1 MEVLAYILPYLVGA
15 VVLVPIANR
24 IGLGSVLGY
33 LIAGVALGPALGLV
47 TEGDV
52 DLQHLSEFGV
62 VMMLFLIG
70 LELRPRELWHMR
82 AQLIGLGGLQV
93 FGTMALIVAGVW
105 MLHGS
110 FRVGLALGMVL
121 ALSSTAIVL
130 QTLQERN
137 LERREGGRAAFA
149 VLLFQDIA
157 VIPMLALL
165 PLLSQNH
172 QDEDESFEIAEHG
185 ADAAH
190 HATNLLDGLP
200 AWAQA
205 LGILG
210 VIAAIILAG
219 RFLAYPVFRFVAS
232 GRSSEVFTA
241 AALAL
246 VIGTSML
253 MTLVGLSPAL
263 GAFLAGVV
271 LSGSEY
277 RHQLESD
284 IAPFKGLL
292 LGIFFVTV
300 GAGVDFDLLASEPL
314 LIVGASFLVI
324 AIKAAVLAVLAIGAR
339 LPPRDA
345 WLFSL
350 ALPQGGEFGFVLL
363 ALAVS
368 TGALTGEIAQ
378 LATLVIALT
387 MFLTPIFFT
396 LYVKVVEPRLN
407 HGAVVKQEADV
418 IEHEGAVIIAGIG
431 RFGQIV
437 NRLLRS
443 DGVETVVLDEDAR
456 QIDTL
461 RRFGVRAYYG
471 DATRMTLLEAAGIA
485 RSKVFVAA
493 LKDTGR
499 QVRMIEDVRR
509 RWPHVHVIA
518 RATDRTSAY
527 RLSAA
532 GAQTVVREML
542 AGSIE
547 AGREALEVLGTHP
560 YRAEGIARAFRKH
573 DDETFDALRHL
584 WTEDF
589 LDDPDYVTRSR
600 ERSEELSDI
609 LRSDFSQAPESD
621 DWALQAAERFDR
633 DEEEEEE
640 EGGPKAKKP
649 EAAE

>member
-15 VVLVPIANR
+15 VILVPIANR
-24 IGLGSVLGY
+24 LGLGSVLGY

-47 TEGDV
+47 TENAV

-70 LELRPRELWHMR
+70 LELRPRELWTMR
-82 AQLIGLGGLQV
+82 TQLLGLGGLQV

-130 QTLQERN
+130 QTLQEKN
-137 LERREGGRAAFA
+137 LERRTGGRAAFA

-165 PLLSQNH
+165 PLLAQTH
-172 QDEDESFEIAEHG
+172 TDEGAFFDGGGHG
-185 ADAAH
+185 GEAAAH
-190 HATNLLDGLP
+190 HAVNLLHGLP
-200 AWAQA
+200 AWAHA
-205 LGILG
+205 LGILA
-210 VIAAIILAG
+210 VIAGIILAG
-219 RFLAYPVFRFVAS
+219 RFLAYPVFRFIAS
-232 GRSSEVFTA
+232 GRSGEVFTA

-284 IAPFKGLL
+284 IEPFKGLL

-300 GAGVDFDLLASEPL
+300 GAGVDFGLLFSEPV
-314 LIVGASFLVI
+314 LIVSAAFLVI
-324 AIKAAVLAVLAIGAR
+324 AIKGVVLAALAIASR
-339 LPPRDA
+339 FPARDA

-350 ALPQGGEFGFVLL
+350 SLPQGGEFGFVLL
-363 ALAVS
+363 GLAVT
-368 TGALTGEIAQ
+368 TGALPIQ
-378 LATLVIALT
+378 LAHLTTLVIALT
-387 MFLTPIFFT
+387 MFLTPIMFT
-396 LYVKVVEPRLN
+396 LFEKVIEPRL
-407 HGAVVKQEADV
+407 GVGKAAIQEADT
-418 IEHEGAVIIAGIG
+418 IEHQGTVIIAGIG

-471 DATRMTLLEAAGIA
+471 DASRMSLLEAAGIGHA
-485 RSKVFVAA
+485 KVFVAA
-493 LKDTGR
+493 LRDTQQ
-499 QVRMIEDVRR
+499 QVRMIEDIRR
-509 RWPHVHVIA
+509 RWPHIHIIA

-527 RLSAA
+527 RISAA

-542 AGSIE
+542 AGSVE
-547 AGREALEVLGTHP
+547 AGREALEQMGTHP
-560 YRAEGIARAFRKH
+560 YRAEGIARAFRRH
-573 DDETFDALRHL
+573 DDETFEVLREI

-589 LDDPDYVTRSR
+589 LNNPDYMNQAR

-609 LRSDFSQAPESD
+609 LRSDFSQHPESD
-621 DWALQAAERFDR
+621 EWAIQAAERFDR
-633 DEEEEEE
+633 DEDEEN
-640 EGGPKAKKP
+640 GQKP
-649 EAAE
+649 AAE

>member
-1 MEVLAYILPYLVGA
+1 MEVLVYILPYLVGA
-15 VVLVPIANR
+15 VILVPIANR

-47 TEGDV
+47 TEHAV
-52 DLQHLSEFGV
+52 DLQHFSEFGV

-70 LELRPRELWHMR
+70 LELRPRELWKLR
-82 AQLIGLGGLQV
+82 AQLLGLGGLQV
-93 FGTMALIVAGVW
+93 FGTMALIVGGVW
-105 MLHGS
+105 LLDGS
-110 FRVGLALGMVL
+110 ISVGITLGMVL

-137 LERREGGRAAFA
+137 LERRIGGRAAFA

-165 PLLSQNH
+165 PLLSQTH
-172 QDEDESFEIAEHG
+172 QDEDEAFEIGQVH
-185 ADAAH
+185 ADAVVH
-190 HATNLLDGLP
+190 HTGTLLDTLP
-200 AWAQA
+200 AWAQ
-205 LGILG
+205 GISILA
-210 VIAAIILAG
+210 VIAGIILAG
-219 RFLAYPVFRFVAS
+219 RFLAYPVFRFIAS
-232 GRSSEVFTA
+232 GRSGEVFTA

-300 GAGVDFDLLASEPL
+300 GAGVDFELLLSKPL
-314 LIVGASFLVI
+314 LILGAAILII
-324 AIKAAVLAVLAIGAR
+324 AIKAGVLAILAIGSRFPA
-339 LPPRDA
+339 RDA

-368 TGALTGEIAQ
+368 TGALTSDIAQ
-378 LATLVIALT
+378 LTTLVIALT

-396 LYVKVVEPRLN
+396 LYEKVIDPRL
-407 HGAVVKQEADV
+407 GPGKAVAQEADT
-418 IEHEGAVIIAGIG
+418 IDHEGAVIIAGVG

-443 DGVETVVLDEDAR
+443 DGIETVVLDEDAR

-471 DATRMTLLEAAGIA
+471 DASRMSLLEAAGIE

-493 LKDTGR
+493 LRDTNR
-499 QVRMIEDVRR
+499 QVRMVEDIRR
-509 RWPHVHVIA
+509 RWPHVHIIA

-527 RLSAA
+527 RISAA

-542 AGSIE
+542 GGSIE
-547 AGREALEVLGTHP
+547 AGREALEQLGTHP
-560 YRAEGIARAFRKH
+560 YRAEGISRAFRKH
-573 DDETFDALRHL
+573 DDETFEVLREM

-589 LDDPDYVTRSR
+589 LNNPDYMSRSR

-609 LRSDFSQAPESD
+609 LRSDFSQTPESD
-621 DWALQAAERFDR
+621 EWALQAAERFDR
-633 DEEEEEE
+633 DEESNENQVV
-640 EGGPKAKKP
+640 AQ
-649 EAAE
+649 

>member
-15 VVLVPIANR
+15 VILVPIANR

-47 TEGDV
+47 TEHAV
-52 DLQHLSEFGV
+52 DLQHFSEFGV

-70 LELRPRELWHMR
+70 LELRPQELWTMR
-82 AQLIGLGGLQV
+82 AQLLGLGGMQV
-93 FGTMALIVAGVW
+93 FSTMALIVLGIW
-105 MLHGS
+105 MLEGS
-110 FRVGLALGMVL
+110 LRMGLVLGMVL

-137 LERREGGRAAFA
+137 LERRTGGRAAFA

-165 PLLSQNH
+165 PLLAQGYGAGG
-172 QDEDESFEIAEHG
+172 EGHG

-190 HATNLLDGLP
+190 HGASLLDGLP
-200 AWAQA
+200 AWAQGI
-205 LGILG
+205 GILA
-210 VIAAIILAG
+210 VIAGIILTG
-219 RFLAYPVFRFVAS
+219 RFLAYPVFRFIAS
-232 GRSSEVFTA
+232 GRSGEVFTA

-284 IAPFKGLL
+284 IEPFKGLL

-300 GAGVDFDLLASEPL
+300 GAGVDFNLLQSQPFFIIGAAFL
-314 LIVGASFLVI
+314 LI
-324 AIKAAVLAVLAIGAR
+324 AIKALVLAVLAMVSKF
-339 LPPRDA
+339 PPRDA
-345 WLFSL
+345 WLFAL
-350 ALPQGGEFGFVLL
+350 ALPQAGEFGFVLL

-368 TGALTGEIAQ
+368 IGALPTEIAQ
-378 LATLVIALT
+378 LTTLIIALT

-396 LYVKVVEPRLN
+396 LYEKVVEPRL
-407 HGAVVKQEADV
+407 GVGKAVAQEADT
-418 IEHEGAVIIAGIG
+418 IEHEGAVIIAGVG

-437 NRLLRS
+437 DRLLRS
-443 DGVETVVLDEDAR
+443 DGVETVILDEDAR
-456 QIDTL
+456 QIETL
-461 RRFGVRAYYG
+461 RQFGVRAYYG
-471 DATRMTLLEAAGIA
+471 DASRMSLLEAAGMA
-485 RSKVFVAA
+485 RARVFVAS
-493 LKDTGR
+493 LRDTDR
-499 QVRMIEDVRR
+499 QVQMVKDVRR

-527 RLSAA
+527 RISAA
-532 GAQTVVREML
+532 GAHTVVREML
-542 AGSIE
+542 AGSVE
-547 AGREALEVLGTHP
+547 AGRSALEQMGRHP
-560 YRAEGIARAFRKH
+560 YRAEGIARAFRRH
-573 DDETFDALRHL
+573 DQDAFEDLRSL

-589 LDDPDYVTRSR
+589 LNNPDYVKKARQ
-600 ERSEELSDI
+600 RSEELSDI
-609 LRSDFSQAPESD
+609 LRSDYSQHPESD
-621 DWALQAAERFDR
+621 DWAVLAAERFDR
-633 DEEEEEE
+633 DEA
-640 EGGPKAKKP
+640 GGEPDK
-649 EAAE
+649 

>member
-15 VVLVPIANR
+15 VILVPIANR

-47 TEGDV
+47 TEHAV
-52 DLQHLSEFGV
+52 DLQHFSEFGV

-70 LELRPRELWHMR
+70 LELRPGELWKMR
-82 AQLIGLGGLQV
+82 AQLLGLGGLQV
-93 FGTMALIVAGVW
+93 FGTMALIVGGVW
-105 MLHGS
+105 VLMGS
-110 FRVGLALGMVL
+110 LSIGLVLGMVL

-137 LERREGGRAAFA
+137 LERHTGGRAAFA

-165 PLLSQNH
+165 PLLAQVHES
-172 QDEDESFEIAEHG
+172 DEIYDP
-185 ADAAH
+185 ADDVTEAAGH

-210 VIAAIILAG
+210 VIVAIIIAG
-219 RFLAYPVFRFVAS
+219 RFLAYPVFRFIAS
-232 GRSSEVFTA
+232 GRSGEVFTA

-284 IAPFKGLL
+284 IEPFKGLL

-300 GAGVDFDLLASEPL
+300 GAGVDFGLLLSQPFFIL
-314 LIVGASFLVI
+314 GAAFLVI
-324 AIKAAVLAVLAIGAR
+324 AIKAFVLAVLAIGSRFAA
-339 LPPRDA
+339 RDA

-368 TGALTGEIAQ
+368 TGALPGDIAQ
-378 LATLVIALT
+378 MTTLVIALT
-387 MFLTPIFFT
+387 MFLTPILFT
-396 LYVKVVEPRLN
+396 LYAKVIEPRL
-407 HGAVVKQEADV
+407 GVSKAVTQEADT
-418 IEHEGAVIIAGIG
+418 IDHEGMVIIAGVG

-471 DATRMTLLEAAGIA
+471 DASRMSLLEAAGIDHA
-485 RSKVFVAA
+485 RVFVAA
-493 LKDTGR
+493 LRDTTQ
-499 QVRMIEDVRR
+499 QVRLVEDVRR

-532 GAQTVVREML
+532 GAQTVVREIL

-547 AGREALEVLGTHP
+547 AGREALEQLGTHP

-573 DDETFDALRHL
+573 DDETFAVLRDV
-584 WTEDF
+584 WTEDH
-589 LDDPDYVTRSR
+589 LNDTDYVTKTR

-609 LRSDFSQAPESD
+609 LRSDFSHTPESD
-621 DWALQAAERFDR
+621 EWALHAAERFDR
-633 DEEEEEE
+633 E
-640 EGGPKAKKP
+640 EGDEGEQRKP
-649 EAAE
+649 AAE

>member
-1 MEVLAYILPYLVGA
+1 MEVLIYILPYLVGA
-15 VVLVPIANR
+15 VILVPIANR

-47 TEGDV
+47 TEHAV
-52 DLQHLSEFGV
+52 DLQHFSEFGV

-70 LELRPRELWHMR
+70 LELKPRELWKMR
-82 AQLIGLGGLQV
+82 AQLVGLGGLQV
-93 FGTMALIVAGVW
+93 FGTMALIIGGVW
-105 MLHGS
+105 LLGGS
-110 FRVGLALGMVL
+110 LSMGVTLGMVL

-137 LERREGGRAAFA
+137 LERRTGGRAAFA

-165 PLLSQNH
+165 PLLSQSH
-172 QDEDESFEIAEHG
+172 GDEDEVLGTPDHG
-185 ADAAH
+185 EAVH
-190 HATNLLDGLP
+190 HTTNLLADLP
-200 AWAQA
+200 AWAQ
-205 LGILG
+205 GISILA
-210 VIAAIILAG
+210 VIAGIILAG
-219 RFLAYPVFRFVAS
+219 RFLAYPVFRFIAS
-232 GRSSEVFTA
+232 GRSGEVFTA

-284 IAPFKGLL
+284 IEPFKGLL

-300 GAGVDFDLLASEPL
+300 GAGVDFALLLSKPL
-314 LIVGASFLVI
+314 LILGAALLVI
-324 AIKAAVLAVLAIGAR
+324 AIKAGVLTALAIGSR
-339 LPPRDA
+339 FPSRDA

-350 ALPQGGEFGFVLL
+350 SLPQGGEFGFVLL

-368 TGALTGEIAQ
+368 TGALATDIAQ
-378 LATLVIALT
+378 LTTLVIALT
-387 MFLTPIFFT
+387 MFLTPILFT
-396 LYVKVVEPRLN
+396 LYEKVIDPRL
-407 HGAVVKQEADV
+407 GPGKAVKKEADT
-418 IEHEGAVIIAGIG
+418 IDHEGVVIIAGVG

-443 DGVETVVLDEDAR
+443 DGIETVVLDEDAR

-471 DATRMTLLEAAGIA
+471 DASRMTLLEAAGIE
-485 RSKVFVAA
+485 RSKVFVAS
-493 LKDTGR
+493 LRDTKR
-499 QVRMIEDVRR
+499 QVRMIEDIRR
-509 RWPHVHVIA
+509 RWPHVHIIA

-527 RLSAA
+527 KISAA

-547 AGREALEVLGTHP
+547 AGREVLEQLGTHP

-573 DDETFDALRHL
+573 DDETFDVLRDM

-589 LDDPDYVTRSR
+589 LNDPDYMNRSR

-621 DWALQAAERFDR
+621 EWALQAAERFDR
-633 DEEEEEE
+633 DEDDEE
-640 EGGPKAKKP
+640 KP
-649 EAAE
+649 VAAQ

>member
-1 MEVLAYILPYLVGA
+1 MEVLVYILPYLVGA
-15 VVLVPIANR
+15 VILVPIANR

-47 TEGDV
+47 TEHAV
-52 DLQHLSEFGV
+52 DLQHFSEFGV

-70 LELRPRELWHMR
+70 LELRPRELWKMR

-93 FGTMALIVAGVW
+93 FGTMALIIAGVY
-105 MLHGS
+105 LLGGS
-110 FRVGLALGMVL
+110 LSIGITLGMVL
-121 ALSSTAIVL
+121 GLSSTAIVL

-137 LERREGGRAAFA
+137 LERRTGGRAAFA

-165 PLLSQNH
+165 PLLAQSH
-172 QDEDESFEIAEHG
+172 GDEDEILGVDDHG
-185 ADAAH
+185 EAVAH

-200 AWAQA
+200 AWAQ
-205 LGILG
+205 GISILM
-210 VIAAIILAG
+210 VIASIILAG
-219 RFLAYPVFRFVAS
+219 RFLAYPVFRFIAS
-232 GRSSEVFTA
+232 GRSGEVFTA

-284 IAPFKGLL
+284 IEPFKGLL

-300 GAGVDFDLLASEPL
+300 GAGVDFALLLSKPL
-314 LIVGASFLVI
+314 VIFGAALLVI
-324 AIKAAVLAVLAIGAR
+324 AIKAGVLAVLAIGSRFPA
-339 LPPRDA
+339 RDA

-368 TGALTGEIAQ
+368 TGALTTDIAQ
-378 LATLVIALT
+378 LTTLVIALT
-387 MFLTPIFFT
+387 MFLTPILFT
-396 LYVKVVEPRLN
+396 LYEKVIDPRL
-407 HGAVVKQEADV
+407 GPGTAVTKEADT
-418 IEHEGAVIIAGIG
+418 IDHEGAVIIAGVG

-443 DGVETVVLDEDAR
+443 DGIETVVLDEDAR

-471 DATRMTLLEAAGIA
+471 DASRMTLLEAAGIE

-493 LKDTGR
+493 LRDTKQ
-499 QVRMIEDVRR
+499 QVRMIEDIRR
-509 RWPHVHVIA
+509 RWPHVHIIA

-527 RLSAA
+527 RISAA

-542 AGSIE
+542 AGSVE
-547 AGREALEVLGTHP
+547 AGREALMHLGTHP

-573 DDETFDALRHL
+573 DDETFEVLRDL

-589 LDDPDYVTRSR
+589 LNDAHYMNRSR
-600 ERSEELSDI
+600 ERSDELSDI

-621 DWALQAAERFDR
+621 EWALQAAERFDR
-633 DEEEEEE
+633 DDDDDAE
-640 EGGPKAKKP
+640 KP
-649 EAAE
+649 VAAQ

>member
-1 MEVLAYILPYLVGA
+1 MEVLVYILPYLVGA
-15 VVLVPIANR
+15 VILVPIANR

-47 TEGDV
+47 TEHAV
-52 DLQHLSEFGV
+52 DLQHFSEFGV

-70 LELRPRELWHMR
+70 LELRPRELWRMR
-82 AQLIGLGGLQV
+82 AQLVGLGGLQV
-93 FGTMALIVAGVW
+93 FGTMALIVGGVW
-105 MLHGS
+105 MMGGDLSMG
-110 FRVGLALGMVL
+110 VTLGMVL

-137 LERREGGRAAFA
+137 LERRTGGRAAFA

-165 PLLSQNH
+165 PLLAQSYG
-172 QDEDESFEIAEHG
+172 DEDEVLGVGEHG
-185 ADAAH
+185 DAAH
-190 HATNLLDGLP
+190 HATNLLADLP
-200 AWAQA
+200 AWAQ
-205 LGILG
+205 GISILV
-210 VIAAIILAG
+210 VIAGIILAG
-219 RFLAYPVFRFVAS
+219 RFLAYPVFRFIAS
-232 GRSSEVFTA
+232 GRSGEVFTA

-284 IAPFKGLL
+284 IEPFKGLL

-300 GAGVDFDLLASEPL
+300 GAGVDFELLLSKPF
-314 LIVGASFLVI
+314 LILGAALLVI
-324 AIKAAVLAVLAIGAR
+324 AIKASVLAVLAIGSR
-339 LPPRDA
+339 FPSRDA

-350 ALPQGGEFGFVLL
+350 SLPQGGEFGFVLL

-368 TGALTGEIAQ
+368 TGALTGDIAQ
-378 LATLVIALT
+378 LTTLVIALT
-387 MFLTPIFFT
+387 MFLTPILFT
-396 LYVKVVEPRLN
+396 LYEKVIDPRL
-407 HGAVVKQEADV
+407 GPGKAVTKEADT
-418 IEHEGAVIIAGIG
+418 IEHEGTVIIAGVG

-443 DGVETVVLDEDAR
+443 DGIETVVLDEDAR

-471 DATRMTLLEAAGIA
+471 DASRMTLLEAAGIE

-493 LKDTGR
+493 LRDTKR
-499 QVRMIEDVRR
+499 QVRMIEDIRR
-509 RWPHVHVIA
+509 RWPHVHIIA

-527 RLSAA
+527 RISAA

-542 AGSIE
+542 AGSVE
-547 AGREALEVLGTHP
+547 AGREALEQLGTHP

-573 DDETFDALRHL
+573 DDETFDVLRDM

-589 LDDPDYVTRSR
+589 LNDPNYMNRSR

-609 LRSDFSQAPESD
+609 LRSDFSQHPESD
-621 DWALQAAERFDR
+621 EWALQAAERFDR
-633 DEEEEEE
+633 DDES
-640 EGGPKAKKP
+640 GDDKP
-649 EAAE
+649 VAAQ